1 MTSAP
6 TFSAAGECIVDVPR
20 RMHGLRRSSRG
31 QWLGHPLAYT
41 FGTIVASI
49 LSIGTTLVAP
59 SLLGPAAFGSFA
71 LLTSLFQYASRFDL
85 GLSQLADRQL
95 STNPAAGREGDILWA
110 SWAAGAV
117 VLLIIVPL
125 SIVTASLTSDI
136 RPLDA
141 ALAVGGGAL
150 AMIANA
156 PVTIFRAG
164 ARIWEFTAVALTLQ
178 AGMTLPRLAGL
189 LVAGVT
195 GCFAVL
201 FAWYAALVFIFAL
214 PTRFPVPDAKR
225 ILSLWRSAMP
235 LFAFNAAWLVYL
247 TANRWIAAFL
257 APPEELGFFA
267 FGANLAFV
275 GLGIVSTIAQVYYPK
290 LLSRVLSSKPGD
302 CSRTVELQ
310 ALSITLALAGVAGL
324 AILRGTDLIGV
335 FFPRYQEAG
344 ASTVVLAISCLPL
357 ALATWL
363 IPICIATSVSPKRDA
378 TRLFVPA
385 YAALVTA
392 MMLGHVLGGTEGL
405 AWGCVLAGLILLSC
419 VLSHLRRN
427 KVLKKNTGTRIGI
440 VQTAIVLGL
449 SILALPILPPA
460 RGGLLA
466 VAAQRNV
473 SGPPAGWALAFN
485 EEFELAAPVGPGS
498 ETRSMGTALPV
509 GGPQQPVQ

>member
-1 MTSAP
+1 
-6 TFSAAGECIVDVPR
+6 
-20 RMHGLRRSSRG
+20 
-31 QWLGHPLAYT
+31 
-41 FGTIVASI
+41 
-49 LSIGTTLVAP
+49 
-59 SLLGPAAFGSFA
+59 
-71 LLTSLFQYASRFDL
+71 
-85 GLSQLADRQL
+85 
-95 STNPAAGREGDILWA
+95 
-110 SWAAGAV
+110 
-117 VLLIIVPL
+117 
-125 SIVTASLTSDI
+125 
-136 RPLDA
+136 
-141 ALAVGGGAL
+141 
-150 AMIANA
+150 MIANA

-201 FAWYAALVFIFAL
+201 FAWYAALVFIFAR
-214 PTRFPVPDAKR
+214 PTRFPVPSAKR

-235 LFAFNAAWLVYL
+235 LFVFNAAWLVYL

-257 APPEELGFFA
+257 APPEELGLFA

-290 LLSRVLSSKPGD
+290 LLSRILSSKPGD
-302 CSRTVELQ
+302 CSRTIELQ
-310 ALSITLALAGVAGL
+310 ALSITLALAAVAGL

-335 FFPRYQEAG
+335 FFPLYQEAG

-385 YAALVTA
+385 YAALVAA
-392 MMLGHVLGGTEGL
+392 MILGHVLVGTEGL

-427 KVLKKNTGTRIGI
+427 NVLKKNTAKRIGI
-440 VQTAIVLGL
+440 VQTAMVLGL
-449 SILALPILPPA
+449 SILALPILPAA

-485 EEFELAAPVGPGS
+485 EEFELAAPVGPDS
-498 ETRSMGTALPV
+498 EARSLGTALPV
-509 GGPQQPVQ
+509 GGPQQPVKSRNCSITSILARAKIPNRSRNSIPSQMSTARFTSALADSRRSNRTKPGSHSPRDFSRPHPRSRSPMAMWK